1 MSRDYTQHEIELLID
16 AVWMRQRQFIA
27 GDKQFQNYGKLLDE
41 FMTQRPGYV
50 PGQYR

>member
-1 MSRDYTQHEIELLID
+1 MREFSKSEIELLID

-27 GDKQFQNYGKLLDE
+27 GEKIQRIWIILNE
-41 FMTQRPGYV
+41 FMDKNPGYV